1 MTPRL
6 EVCVDSVEGALA
18 AQEGGAHRVELCAA
32 LFEGGLTP
40 SAAAIT
46 LARRHLQIDLNVII
60 RPRGGDF
67 CYSDLE
73 FEVMREDIQTA
84 KRLGANGVVLGL
96 LREDG
101 TVDVERTRRLVETAR
116 PLSVTF
122 HRAFDMAREPFA
134 ALEQLVELGI
144 DRLLTSG
151 QEGSALAGIDL
162 LRDLVRAAGD
172 RILVLVGGDINE
184 RNLEKILRET
194 QAREVHVTAWK
205 TRDSPMRF
213 RNDRLFMGGELRP
226 SEFSR
231 SVTDVGR
238 VRALVERLRT

>member
-67 CYSDLE
+67 CYSELE
-73 FEVMREDIQTA
+73 FEVMREDVQVA

-101 TVDVERTRRLVETAR
+101 AVDVERTRRLVETAR

-122 HRAFDMAREPFA
+122 HRAFDMTRAPFA
-134 ALEQLVELGI
+134 ALEELVELGI

-151 QEGSALAGIDL
+151 QESSALAGIDL

-205 TRDSPMRF
+205 TRDSPMSF
-213 RNDRLFMGGELRP
+213 RNERLFMGGELRP

-231 SVTDVGR
+231 RVTDAGR
-238 VRALVERLRT
+238 VRALVERLKF